1 MTIIRKMEENEYSLL
16 EDFLYLAIFIP
27 EGESKP
33 SKDIIYDDDLYV
45 YISGFGKEADDF
57 CMVAADNDKVI
68 GACWCRIM
76 DDYGHIDNN
85 TPSIAM
91 SVLEEYRNQ
100 GIGTRLLN
108 EFLNE
113 LRNKG
118 YKRVSLSVQKA
129 NYALNMYI
137 KCGFKI
143 YMDNNE
149 EYILVCNL

>member
-1 MTIIRKMEENEYSLL
+1 MTIIRKMDETEYHLL

-27 EGESKP
+27 KGEAKP
-33 SKDIIYDDDLYV
+33 SRDIIYDDDLYI
-45 YISGFGKEADDF
+45 YISGFGKEENDF
-57 CMVAADNDKVI
+57 CMVAVDNDKVI

-85 TPSIAM
+85 TPSMAI

-100 GIGTRLLN
+100 GIGTKLLT

-118 YKRVSLSVQKA
+118 YKRISLSVQKE

-143 YMDNNE
+143 YMDKNE
-149 EYILVCNL
+149 EYIMLCNL